1 VPGEAVA
8 GICQSCAAGVGA
20 RNLQP
25 LAAVRARPARYS
37 PRAFV
42 SRTSVE
48 NDTALEVVFAITDS
62 RQRREVSR
70 PFRERLRISLI

>member
-1 VPGEAVA
+1 LAPATF
-8 GICQSCAAGVGA
+8 SHWPPSA
-20 RNLQP
+20 RAQ
-25 LAAVRARPARYS
+25 ARYS